1 MKKISV
7 VVFLIISFFSCNK
20 PKVTAPQEI
29 KGALGEK
36 AMVATTHPLATA
48 VGLEIMKK
56 GGNAFDAMVAV
67 HLALAVTYPIAG
79 NIGGGGFV
87 VYHTSN
93 GESGSLDFREKAPGN
108 AFKNMYLDENGGV
121 IEGMSTLGGAAVGV
135 PGSIAGIFEIHSK
148 FGSLPIQDLFQP
160 SIDLAKNG
168 FVVTE
173 KQENALKDKLQDF
186 INVNGKESLFSK
198 NYKQGD
204 TLKNLQL
211 SITLDKIAKNGS
223 KAFYEGD
230 IAKMI
235 VDEVQ
240 ESGGIMTVEDLKN
253 YNSVWRD
260 PIKFEYKGLE
270 VISMSLPSSGGILL
284 GQLLKAIEGY
294 DIEKLGHNSVESIQL
309 MVEAERRAYADRSF
323 YMGDPDFSKLP
334 VYELM
339 DDEYVK
345 KRMESFS
352 WEKATTS
359 SEVSHGEVKVTEE
372 SDQTTHYSIIDG
384 NGNSVSV
391 TTTLNTNYGSKVF
404 VEKGG
409 FFLNNEMDDFS
420 SKPGHPNSF
429 GLLGSEANSV
439 EANKRMLSSMT
450 PTIVLKDNKPSLIV
464 GTPGGSTIIT
474 SVFQI
479 ILNIYEFNMSMQEAV
494 NAPRFHHQWLPDV
507 VIIEEGGIDSVKDSI
522 LRSKNY
528 LVISLPIKVDGPG
541 MSARSSIGKVDA
553 IFIDENGKVS
563 IGADPRGDDHGS
575 VLK

>member
-1 MKKISV
+1 MKKYIP
-7 VVFLIISFFSCNK
+7 FILSFFILSCGKSYN
-20 PKVTAPQEI
+20 P
-29 KGALGEK
+29 
-36 AMVATTHPLATA
+36 A
-48 VGLEIMKK
+48 VVSARKEASDIGVEIMKK

-93 GESGSLDFREKAPGN
+93 GESGSLDFREKAPGK
-108 AFKNMYLDENGGV
+108 AFKDMYLDDNGDV
-121 IEGMSTLGGAAVGV
+121 IEDMSTLGGAAVGV
-135 PGSIAGIFEIHSK
+135 PGSISGIFEIHSK
-148 FGSLPIQDLFQP
+148 FGSLPIKDLFQP

-168 FVVTE
+168 FVIT
-173 KQENALKDKLQDF
+173 KRQESALKDKMKDF
-186 INVNGKESLFSK
+186 IKVNGNESLFSN
-198 NYKQGD
+198 NYQEGD
-204 TLKNLQL
+204 TLKNINL
-211 SITLDKIAKNGS
+211 SNTLDKIANHGP
-223 KAFYEGD
+223 KAFYEGE

-260 PIKFEYKGLE
+260 PIKFKYKELE
-270 VISMSLPSSGGILL
+270 VISMPLPSSGGILL
-284 GQLLKAIEGY
+284 GQLLKAVESY
-294 DIEKLGHNSVESIQL
+294 DIAQYGHNSVESIQI

-323 YMGDPDFSKLP
+323 YMGDPDFNKLP

-345 KRMESFS
+345 ARMESFS
-352 WEKATTS
+352 WDKATLS
-359 SEVSHGEVKVTEE
+359 SDVSHGDLKTIKE
-372 SDQTTHYSIIDG
+372 SDQTTHYSIIDAD
-384 NGNSVSV
+384 GNSVSV

-404 VEKGG
+404 VEAGG

-429 GLLGSEANSV
+429 GLIGSEANSV

-450 PTIVLKDNKPSLIV
+450 PTIVLKNKKPSLIV

-474 SVFQI
+474 SVFQT
-479 ILNIYEFNMSMQEAV
+479 ILNVYEFNMSMQEAV
-494 NAPRFHHQWLPDV
+494 NAPRVHHQWLPDV
-507 VIIEEGGIDSVKDSI
+507 VIIEKDGIDSVQDSI

-528 LVISLPIKVDGPG
+528 FVVSLPIVSDGPNIR
-541 MSARSSIGKVDA
+541 ARSSIGKVDA
-553 IFIDENGKVS
+553 IFIDENGDVS
-563 IGADPRGDDHGS
+563 TGADPRGDDHATI
-575 VLK
+575 LK

>member
-1 MKKISV
+1 MKNFIPIILS
-7 VVFLIISFFSCNK
+7 FLILSCS
-20 PKVTAPQEI
+20 
-29 KGALGEK
+29 KGYN
-36 AMVATTHPLATA
+36 PA
-48 VGLEIMKK
+48 VVSARKEASDIGIEIMKK

-160 SIDLAKNG
+160 SINLAKNG